1 MNFVWL
7 LGSGSNFEDEE
18 IRYSIRSVL
27 KYHPDSTITI
37 VGELPKFYSGDHYY
51 YPDETNNPY
60 VNVWKKMEYTCTLFD
75 EWICMNDDFYLLEPF
90 KPKHYYYKDI
100 RRHTRTVGRGKWGEC
115 IKNTAKLLPD
125 TKRWTIHSPLPIVSK
140 DFISIALMYPDRHN
154 EPVSPRTVYCH
165 HEDKFDKVEMKD
177 VKHRGTINY
186 KIETPFFS
194 IANNFGRNKALFNEL
209 YPDKCKYEK

>member
-1 MNFVWL
+1 MNFVWM
-7 LGSGSNFEDEE
+7 LGSGSNHQNEE

-27 KYHPDSTITI
+27 KFHPESTITI

-60 VNVWKKMEYTCTLFD
+60 VNVWKKMEYASTLFN
-75 EWICMNDDFYLLEPF
+75 EWVCMNDDFYLLKPF

-100 RRHTRTVGRGKWGEC
+100 RRHARTVGSGNWGMC

-140 DFISIALMYPDRHN
+140 DFIRIANMYPNRH
-154 EPVSPRTVYCH
+154 EKPISARAVYCH
-165 HEDKFDKVEMKD
+165 HEDRFDKVEMRD
-177 VKHRGTINY
+177 VKYRGTIR
-186 KIETPFFS
+186 KPIKTPFFS
-194 IANNFGRNKALFNEL
+194 IANNFRRNRELFERL
-209 YPDKCKYEK
+209 YPEKCKYEK